1 MTSGPSGPAI
11 VDARD
16 LPASALDAAAQ
27 FHASLVPLVREQA
40 QKLPLVVVDFA
51 AADHTHASW
60 RQAVVGQLACE
71 LAPVRVNAIA
81 SVSEAPEARAQALAY
96 LTRAPGVTGQV
107 LCLDGNRCE
116 NS

>member
-1 MTSGPSGPAI
+1 MTSAPSGPAI

-40 QKLPLVVVDFA
+40 REHPLVVIDFA
-51 AADHTHASW
+51 IADHTHASW
-60 RQAVVGQLACE
+60 RQAVVGQLARE
-71 LAPVRVNAIA
+71 FAPVRVNAIA
-81 SVSEAPEARAQALAY
+81 SAAEAQEARAQALDY

-107 LCLDGNRCE
+107 LSLDGNR
-116 NS
+116 